1 MDKRSVVLAAY
12 PNACIRTYDAYTEL
26 GKISP
31 RKRAYIVSTDQNA
44 SNPVYDI
51 CTFSYYE
58 HCFTEEDA
66 WNDAAT
72 FVKRE
77 MVRRLS
83 E

>member
-1 MDKRSVVLAAY
+1 MDKRDIVLAAY
-12 PNACIRTYDAYTEL
+12 PNACIRTYKAYTKSGSILL
-26 GKISP
+26 GKI
-31 RKRAYIVSTDQNA
+31 AYIVSIGPNA
-44 SNPVYDI
+44 DGPRCDV
-51 CTFSYYE
+51 CTFSYFE

-72 FVKRE
+72 AVKRE

>member
-31 RKRAYIVSTDQNA
+31 RKRAYVVSIGPNA
-44 SNPVYDI
+44 DGPRCDV
-51 CTFSYYE
+51 CTFSYFE

-66 WNDAAT
+66 WNDAAKA
-72 FVKRE
+72 VEIE
-77 MVRRLS
+77 MIERLS
-83 E
+83 